1 MPAHLS
7 ADGALVIRI
16 VQAAKAKAAACGRPP
31 VGARRWAQAAAPLV
45 GHRLRHRLHPQPRP
59 HRAPPTDP
67 HRAVPLRHR
76 PPARA
81 RERQQRLRRAAVGA
95 PHGVGLKLRPP
106 VGALGVQRRQH
117 REVVQPEVGQ
127 AQAAD
132 GQRGMLAGQA
142 LV

>member
-1 MPAHLS
+1 MGARPWARAAGRRRRRRWS
-7 ADGALVIRI
+7 AT
-16 VQAAKAKAAACGRPP
+16 ACGTACTRSRARTGRPP
-31 VGARRWAQAAAPLV
+31 PTHTAPSHC
-45 GHRLRHRLHPQPRP
+45 GTGPPRA
-59 HRAPPTDP
+59 HA
-67 HRAVPLRHR
+67 
-76 PPARA
+76 
-81 RERQQRLRRAAVGA
+81 RQQRLRRAAVGA